1 MKSYKTIPVL
11 IALFLSVSAN
21 AQMANPVRPL
31 PGVFPRTSQASPTRD
46 GSLMKPAHRA
56 YEDAM
61 EFARTL
67 TENGI
72 KVFSVHKSKLDG
84 FFPGIEKAAFFRTE
98 KGVVEVIFFPDP
110 RGAENVIV
118 KEQRQAGRYLY
129 SFAGQPNL
137 AAAGGFDSSRPM
149 YFLMRRNWF
158 IVPDTEEL
166 YKALKSALKR
176 E

>member
-1 MKSYKTIPVL
+1 
-11 IALFLSVSAN
+11 
-21 AQMANPVRPL
+21 
-31 PGVFPRTSQASPTRD
+31 
-46 GSLMKPAHRA
+46 MKPGHPV

-61 EFARTL
+61 EFARVL
-67 TENGI
+67 NEKGV
-72 KVFSVHKSKLDG
+72 KVLSLHKSKLDG

-118 KEQRQAGRYLY
+118 TERREGGRYLY

-137 AAAGGFDSSRPM
+137 TAAGGFDSARPM
-149 YFLMRRNWF
+149 YFLLRRNWF

>member
-31 PGVFPRTSQASPTRD
+31 PGVFPRTSQASPARD
-46 GSLMKPAHRA
+46 GSLMKPGHHA

-61 EFARTL
+61 EFAHFL
-67 TENGI
+67 NQSGI
-72 KVFSVHKSKLDG
+72 NVKSLHKSKLDG
-84 FFPGIEKAAFFRTE
+84 FFPGLEKAAFFRTE

-149 YFLMRRNWF
+149 YFLMHRNWF
-158 IVPDTEEL
+158 IVLDSEEL
-166 YKALKSALKR
+166 YEEIKSALK
-176 E
+176 EE